1 MTILKATLI
10 GLALAATSTA
20 AALAHDLSGVDR
32 TQAGQLR
39 EIELQRQRGQ
49 LTRREYNALVA
60 EQGRIAGLEQ
70 SAKSDGIVTG
80 REYRV
85 LREAQRDAANHIYQ
99 DSHNGRVNYL
109 RQWKWNHG
117 WRY

>member
-10 GLALAATSTA
+10 GLALAATSVT

-39 EIELQRQRGQ
+39 EIELQRQKGQ
-49 LTRREYNALVA
+49 LTRREYNALVL
-60 EQGRIAGLEQ
+60 EQDRIARLERN
-70 SAKSDGIVTG
+70 AKSDGVVTG
-80 REYRV
+80 REYRE
-85 LREAQRDAANHIYQ
+85 LREAQRDAAGHIYE